1 MSSDN
6 PFDPPRRI
14 RWGWKSEEE
23 MAEVWL
29 GVIPDNP
36 SRRLDLIEAAN
47 ATWYHADSRPLP

>member
-6 PFDPPRRI
+6 PFDPPRPI